1 MNKDLLLRSVFNAM
15 TRQKR
20 SLTIGGAIFA
30 IVLFCFTGSLFAQSV
45 AQSLAQSLDQSSDQ
59 ETQSA
64 ESAAPK
70 TLIDWADFDTFDT
83 GYESSVAMHPSGLI
97 VEVHSSGQ
105 TFLTYNGLFYR
116 IGKLDP
122 TKGTVAWGP
131 SRRWVTKDKNGSWPA
146 VAITK
151 EGYAILTY
159 SNAFTK
165 DNAVLRYYVGT
176 LDLNGGTDQLINFK
190 VQNEKLDTGFHDSI
204 SVNYNGTIAE
214 AHEAD
219 GKKGMYYRLG
229 HLKAPASGNFN
240 IVWDSGDGGQPW
252 DDGVNPQIA
261 INDNNDVVEVHQA
274 SGDDHRLHYT
284 RAKISGNRITFGK
297 DHPFYSAGKRPAVT
311 LLNNGYLVE
320 MHASNYD
327 KKTGLSELRYR
338 AGTLDRN
345 NATLINWPD
354 GTTIG
359 YVANPGGIGTNG
371 AYLVSTAQRGTH
383 LYYSWAIAP

>member
-1 MNKDLLLRSVFNAM
+1 MNKDLVLKFAFNVM
-15 TRQKR
+15 TRHKR

-30 IVLFCFTGSLFAQSV
+30 IVLFCFTGSLF
-45 AQSLAQSLDQSSDQ
+45 AQSLDQSSDQ

-105 TFLTYNGLFYR
+105 TFLTYNGLFYC

-240 IVWDSGDGGQPW
+240 IVWDSGDLGQPW

-274 SGDDHRLHYT
+274 SANDHRLHYT

-297 DHPFYSAGKRPAVT
+297 DHPFFSAGERPAVA

-338 AGTLDRN
+338 VGTLDRN

>member
-1 MNKDLLLRSVFNAM
+1 MNKDLVLRSVFNVM

-20 SLTIGGAIFA
+20 SLTIGGAVFA

-45 AQSLAQSLDQSSDQ
+45 AQSLDQSSDQ

-83 GYESSVAMHPSGLI
+83 GYESSVAVHPSGLI

-122 TKGTVAWGP
+122 TKGAVAWGP

-165 DNAVLRYYVGT
+165 SNAVLRYSVGT

-274 SGDDHRLHYT
+274 SANDHRLHYT

>member
-1 MNKDLLLRSVFNAM
+1 MNKDLVLRSVFNVM

-20 SLTIGGAIFA
+20 SLTIGGAVFA

-45 AQSLAQSLDQSSDQ
+45 AQSLDQSSDQ

-165 DNAVLRYYVGT
+165 SNAVLRYSVGT

-274 SGDDHRLHYT
+274 SANDHRLHYT

-359 YVANPGGIGTNG
+359 YVANTGGIGTNG

>member
-1 MNKDLLLRSVFNAM
+1 MNKDLVLKFAFNVM
-15 TRQKR
+15 TRHKR

-30 IVLFCFTGSLFAQSV
+30 IVLFCFTGSLF
-45 AQSLAQSLDQSSDQ
+45 AQSLDQSSDQ

-165 DNAVLRYYVGT
+165 SNAVLRYSVGT

-274 SGDDHRLHYT
+274 SANDHRLHYT

-297 DHPFYSAGKRPAVT
+297 DHPFFSAGERPAVT

>member
-1 MNKDLLLRSVFNAM
+1 MNKYLVLRFVSNVVI
-15 TRQKR
+15 RHKR

-30 IVLFCFTGSLFAQSV
+30 IVLSCLTGSLFAQSI
-45 AQSLAQSLDQSSDQ
+45 DQSSDQ
-59 ETQSA
+59 AS
-64 ESAAPK
+64 ESAQSVAPK
-70 TLIDWADFDTFDT
+70 TLVDWTELKSFDT
-83 GYESSVAMHPSGLI
+83 GYESSVAIHPSGLI

-105 TFLTYNGLFYR
+105 SYLTYNGLFYR

-122 TKGTVAWGP
+122 TQGTVTWGP

-146 VAITK
+146 VAVTR

-165 DNAVLRYYVGT
+165 SNAVLRYSVGT
-176 LDLNGGTDQLINFK
+176 LDLNGGTDQLIGFK
-190 VQNEKLDTGFHDSI
+190 VQDAKLDTGFHDSI

-229 HLKAPASGNFN
+229 HLNAPGSGDFN
-240 IVWDSGDGGQPW
+240 IVWDSGTGGQWW

-274 SGDDHRLHYT
+274 SADDYRLHYT

-297 DHPFYSAGKRPAVT
+297 EHPFFSTGNRPAVT
-311 LLNNGYLVE
+311 LLNNGDVIE
-320 MHASNYD
+320 MHGGKQDVRN
-327 KKTGLSELRYR
+327 GPWELRYR
-338 AGTLDRN
+338 VGRLDPN
-345 NATLINWPD
+345 NSTLINWPD

-359 YVANPGGIGTNG
+359 YIENMGGVGTDGN
-371 AYLVSTAQRGTH
+371 YLVSTAQRGIY
-383 LYYSWAIAP
+383 LFYSWAIAP

>member
-1 MNKDLLLRSVFNAM
+1 MNKDLVLRSVFNVM

-20 SLTIGGAIFA
+20 SLTMGGAIFA
-30 IVLFCFTGSLFAQSV
+30 IVLSCFTGSLF
-45 AQSLAQSLDQSSDQ
+45 AQSLDQSSDQ

-64 ESAAPK
+64 GSAAPK

-165 DNAVLRYYVGT
+165 SNAVLRYSVGT
-176 LDLNGGTDQLINFK
+176 LDLNGGTDQLIDFK

-274 SGDDHRLHYT
+274 SANDHRLHYT

-297 DHPFYSAGKRPAVT
+297 DHPFFSAGERPAVT

-338 AGTLDRN
+338 TGTLDRN

-354 GTTIG
+354 GTTIRS
-359 YVANPGGIGTNG
+359 VANPGGIGSNG
-371 AYLVSTAQRGTH
+371 AYLVSTAQNGIY

>member
-1 MNKDLLLRSVFNAM
+1 M
-15 TRQKR
+15 TRHNR
-20 SLTIGGAIFA
+20 SFTIGCAIFA
-30 IVLFCFTGSLFAQSV
+30 IVLSCFTGSLFAQST
-45 AQSLAQSLDQSSDQ
+45 DQSSDQ

-165 DNAVLRYYVGT
+165 SNAVLRYSVGT

-274 SGDDHRLHYT
+274 SANDHRLHYT

-297 DHPFYSAGKRPAVT
+297 DHPFFSAGERPAVT

>member
-1 MNKDLLLRSVFNAM
+1 MTRHKRSV
-15 TRQKR
+15 
-20 SLTIGGAIFA
+20 TIGAAIFA
-30 IVLFCFTGSLFAQSV
+30 MVLSCFTGSSFAQSPD
-45 AQSLAQSLDQSSDQ
+45 QFSDQSSDQ
-59 ETQSA
+59 ETLA
-64 ESAAPK
+64 TDNATRK
-70 TLIDWADFDTFDT
+70 TPIDWADFKSFDT
-83 GYESSVAMHPSGLI
+83 GYESSIAIHPSGLI
-97 VEVHSSGQ
+97 VEVHNSAQSI
-105 TFLTYNGLFYR
+105 LTYTGLYYR

-122 TKGTVAWGP
+122 TKETVKWGP
-131 SRRWVTKDKNGSWPA
+131 SHRWVAAGRNGSWPA

-165 DNAVLRYYVGT
+165 SNAVLRYSVGT
-176 LDLNGGTDQLINFK
+176 LDLNGGTDQLIDFR

-229 HLKAPASGNFN
+229 HLNAPASGNFK
-240 IVWDSGDGGQPW
+240 IVWDSGDGGQWW
-252 DDGVNPQIA
+252 DDGVNPHIA

-274 SGDDHRLHYT
+274 SGNDHRLHYT

-297 DHPFYSAGKRPAVT
+297 EHPFFSTGERPAVT

-327 KKTGLSELRYR
+327 KKNGLSELRYR
-338 AGTLDRN
+338 VGTLDRN
-345 NATLINWPD
+345 NSTLINWPD
-354 GTTIG
+354 GTTVG
-359 YVANPGGIGTNG
+359 YVASMGGIGTNG
-371 AYLVSTAQRGTH
+371 AYLVSTAMRSTH
-383 LYYSWAIAP
+383 VYYSWAIAP

>member
-1 MNKDLLLRSVFNAM
+1 M
-15 TRQKR
+15 TRHYR
-20 SLTIGGAIFA
+20 SLNLGGAIFA
-30 IVLFCFTGSLFAQSV
+30 IVLSCFTGSLSAQST
-45 AQSLAQSLDQSSDQ
+45 DQSSDQ
-59 ETQSA
+59 EIQATDNA
-64 ESAAPK
+64 TRK
-70 TLIDWADFDTFDT
+70 TPINWADFDIFDT

-97 VEVHSSGQ
+97 VEVHSSAQ
-105 TFLTYNGLFYR
+105 TIFTYTGLYYR
-116 IGKLDP
+116 IGKLDSA
-122 TKGTVAWGP
+122 KQTVSWGP
-131 SRRWVTKDKNGSWPA
+131 SRRWVTAEKNGSWPA

-165 DNAVLRYYVGT
+165 SNAVLRYYVGT

-229 HLKAPASGNFN
+229 HLKAPGSGDFN
-240 IVWDSGDGGQPW
+240 IVWDSGDLGQWW
-252 DDGVNPQIA
+252 DDGVNPEIA

-284 RAKISGNRITFGK
+284 RARISGNRITFGT
-297 DHPFYSAGKRPAVT
+297 DHPFFSTGNRPAVT

-320 MHASNYD
+320 MHGGNHNS
-327 KKTGLSELRYR
+327 KTGLWELRYR
-338 AGTLDRN
+338 VGTLDPN

-354 GTTIG
+354 GTTVG
-359 YVANPGGIGTNG
+359 YIDNMGGVGTNG

-383 LYYSWAIAP
+383 LYYSSAIAP

>member
-1 MNKDLLLRSVFNAM
+1 MNKDLVLRSVFNVM

-20 SLTIGGAIFA
+20 SLTIGGAVFA

-59 ETQSA
+59 ETQAA

-165 DNAVLRYYVGT
+165 SNAVLRYSVGT

-229 HLKAPASGNFN
+229 HLKSPASGNFN

-274 SGDDHRLHYT
+274 SANDHRLHYT

-297 DHPFYSAGKRPAVT
+297 DHPFFSAGERPAVT

>member
-1 MNKDLLLRSVFNAM
+1 M
-15 TRQKR
+15 TRHHR
-20 SLTIGGAIFA
+20 SFTIGCAIFA
-30 IVLFCFTGSLFAQSV
+30 IVLSCFTGRLFAQSTD
-45 AQSLAQSLDQSSDQ
+45 QSDPSSDQ
-59 ETQSA
+59 DSPSA
-64 ESAAPK
+64 ESATPK
-70 TLIDWADFDTFDT
+70 TTINWADFDSFDT

-105 TFLTYNGLFYR
+105 TIFTYTGLYYR

-122 TKGTVAWGP
+122 AKGTVSWGP
-131 SRRWVTKDKNGSWPA
+131 SRRWVSSGRNGSWPA

-165 DNAVLRYYVGT
+165 SNAVLRYSVGT
-176 LDLNGGTDQLINFK
+176 LDLNGATGQLIDFK
-190 VQNEKLDTGFHDSI
+190 VQNVKLDTGFHDSI

-229 HLKAPASGNFN
+229 HLNAPGSGDFN
-240 IVWDSGDGGQPW
+240 IVWDSGDGGQWW
-252 DDGVNPQIA
+252 DDGVNPHIA

-274 SGDDHRLHYT
+274 SGDDFRLHHT
-284 RAKISGNRITFGK
+284 RGKISGNRITFGK
-297 DHPFYSAGKRPAVT
+297 DHPFFSTGNRPAVT
-311 LLNNGYLVE
+311 LLNNGYVIE
-320 MHASNYD
+320 MHGGNHD
-327 KKTGLSELRYR
+327 KKNGVWELRYR
-338 AGTLDRN
+338 VGRLDSN
-345 NATLINWPD
+345 NSALINWPD

-359 YVANPGGIGTNG
+359 YVDNMGGIGTDG
-371 AYLVSTAQRGTH
+371 TYLISTAQRGIH

>member
-1 MNKDLLLRSVFNAM
+1 MPRCRPTTRIPKEREMNKDLVLKFAFNLM
-15 TRQKR
+15 TRHKR

-30 IVLFCFTGSLFAQSV
+30 IVLFCFTGSLFAQST
-45 AQSLAQSLDQSSDQ
+45 DQSSDQ

-83 GYESSVAMHPSGLI
+83 GYESSVAIHPSGLV

-105 TFLTYNGLFYR
+105 TFLTYNGLFYC

-151 EGYAILTY
+151 AGYAILIY

-190 VQNEKLDTGFHDSI
+190 VQNEKLDTGFQASAPG
-204 SVNYNGTIAE
+204 NCNGTIAE

-240 IVWDSGDGGQPW
+240 IVWDSGDRGQPW
-252 DDGVNPQIA
+252 DDGANA
-261 INDNNDVVEVHQA
+261 
-274 SGDDHRLHYT
+274 RL
-284 RAKISGNRITFGK
+284 
-297 DHPFYSAGKRPAVT
+297 RPAVP
-311 LLNNGYLVE
+311 LLKNGYLVE

>member
-1 MNKDLLLRSVFNAM
+1 MNKDLVLRSVFNVM

-20 SLTIGGAIFA
+20 SLTIGGAVFA

-59 ETQSA
+59 ETQAA

-165 DNAVLRYYVGT
+165 SNAVLRYSVGT

-274 SGDDHRLHYT
+274 SANDHRLHYT

-297 DHPFYSAGKRPAVT
+297 DHPFFSAGERPAVT

>member
-1 MNKDLLLRSVFNAM
+1 MNKDLVLRSVFNVM

-20 SLTIGGAIFA
+20 SLTIGGAVFA
-30 IVLFCFTGSLFAQSV
+30 IVLFCFTGSLF

-83 GYESSVAMHPSGLI
+83 GYESSVAIHPSGLL

-122 TKGTVAWGP
+122 TQGTVAWGP

-146 VAITK
+146 IAITK

-165 DNAVLRYYVGT
+165 SNAVLRYSVGT

-240 IVWDSGDGGQPW
+240 IVWDSGDLGQPW

-274 SGDDHRLHYT
+274 SANDHRLHYT
-284 RAKISGNRITFGK
+284 RAKIYGNRITFGK
-297 DHPFYSAGKRPAVT
+297 DHPFFSAGERPAVA

-338 AGTLDRN
+338 VGTLDRN

>member
-1 MNKDLLLRSVFNAM
+1 MNKDLVLRSVFNVM

-20 SLTIGGAIFA
+20 SLTIGGAVFA
-30 IVLFCFTGSLFAQSV
+30 IVFFCFTGSLFAQSV
-45 AQSLAQSLDQSSDQ
+45 AQSLDQSSDQ

-165 DNAVLRYYVGT
+165 SNAVLRYSVGT

-274 SGDDHRLHYT
+274 SANDHRLHYT

-297 DHPFYSAGKRPAVT
+297 DHPFFSAGERPAVT

-327 KKTGLSELRYR
+327 TKTGLSELRYR

-359 YVANPGGIGTNG
+359 SVANTGGSGTNG

>member
-1 MNKDLLLRSVFNAM
+1 MNKDLVLKFAFNLM
-15 TRQKR
+15 TRHKR

-45 AQSLAQSLDQSSDQ
+45 AQSLDQSSDQ

-165 DNAVLRYYVGT
+165 SNAVLRYSVGT

-274 SGDDHRLHYT
+274 SANDHRLHYT

-297 DHPFYSAGKRPAVT
+297 DHPLYSLGKRPAVT

-359 YVANPGGIGTNG
+359 SVANPGGIGTNG
-371 AYLVSTAQRGTH
+371 AYLVSTAQSGIY

>member
-1 MNKDLLLRSVFNAM
+1 MNKDLVLRSVFNVM

-20 SLTIGGAIFA
+20 SLTIGGAVFA
-30 IVLFCFTGSLFAQSV
+30 IVLFCFTGSLF

-64 ESAAPK
+64 GSAAPK

-165 DNAVLRYYVGT
+165 SNAVLRYSVGT

-274 SGDDHRLHYT
+274 SANDHRLHYT

-297 DHPFYSAGKRPAVT
+297 DHPFFSAGERPAVT

>member
-1 MNKDLLLRSVFNAM
+1 MNKDLVLRSVFNVM

-20 SLTIGGAIFA
+20 SLTIGGAVFA
-30 IVLFCFTGSLFAQSV
+30 IVLFCFTGSLF

-70 TLIDWADFDTFDT
+70 SLIDWADFDTFDT

-116 IGKLDP
+116 IGRLDP

-165 DNAVLRYYVGT
+165 SNAVLRYSVGT

-274 SGDDHRLHYT
+274 SANDHRLHYT

-297 DHPFYSAGKRPAVT
+297 DHPFFSAGERPAVT

>member
-1 MNKDLLLRSVFNAM
+1 MNKYLVLRFVSNVVI
-15 TRQKR
+15 RHKR

-30 IVLFCFTGSLFAQSV
+30 IVLSCLTGSLFAQST
-45 AQSLAQSLDQSSDQ
+45 DQSSDQ
-59 ETQSA
+59 ASQSA
-64 ESAAPK
+64 QSVAPK
-70 TLIDWADFDTFDT
+70 TLIDWTELKSFDT
-83 GYESSVAMHPSGLI
+83 GYESSVAIHPSGLI

-105 TFLTYNGLFYR
+105 SYLTYNGLFYR

-122 TKGTVAWGP
+122 TQGTVTWGP

-146 VAITK
+146 VAVTR

-165 DNAVLRYYVGT
+165 SNAVLRYSVGT
-176 LDLNGGTDQLINFK
+176 LDLNGGTDQLIGFK
-190 VQNEKLDTGFHDSI
+190 VQDAKLDTGFHDSI

-214 AHEAD
+214 AHESD

-229 HLKAPASGNFN
+229 HLNAPGSGDFN
-240 IVWDSGDGGQPW
+240 IVWDSGTGGQWW

-274 SGDDHRLHYT
+274 SADDYRLHYT

-297 DHPFYSAGKRPAVT
+297 EHPFFSTGNRPAVT
-311 LLNNGYLVE
+311 LLNNGDVIE
-320 MHASNYD
+320 MHGGKQDVRN
-327 KKTGLSELRYR
+327 GPWELRYR
-338 AGTLDRN
+338 VGRLDPN
-345 NATLINWPD
+345 NSTLINWPD

-359 YVANPGGIGTNG
+359 YIENMGGVGTDG
-371 AYLVSTAQRGTH
+371 TYLVSTAQRGIY
-383 LYYSWAIAP
+383 LFYSWAIAP

>member
-1 MNKDLLLRSVFNAM
+1 MNKDLVLKFAFNVM
-15 TRQKR
+15 TRHKR

-30 IVLFCFTGSLFAQSV
+30 IVLFCFTGSLF

-165 DNAVLRYYVGT
+165 SNAVLRYSVGT

-240 IVWDSGDGGQPW
+240 IVWDSGDRGQPW

-274 SGDDHRLHYT
+274 SANDHRLHYT

-297 DHPFYSAGKRPAVT
+297 DHPFFSAGERPAVT

-338 AGTLDRN
+338 VGTLDRN

>member
-1 MNKDLLLRSVFNAM
+1 MNKDLVLRSVFNVM

-20 SLTIGGAIFA
+20 SLTIGGAVFA

-45 AQSLAQSLDQSSDQ
+45 AQSLDQSSDQ

-83 GYESSVAMHPSGLI
+83 GYESSVAIHPSGLL

-122 TKGTVAWGP
+122 TQGTVAWGP
-131 SRRWVTKDKNGSWPA
+131 SHRWVTKDKNGSWPA

-240 IVWDSGDGGQPW
+240 IVWDSGDLGQPW

-274 SGDDHRLHYT
+274 SANDHRLHYT

-297 DHPFYSAGKRPAVT
+297 DHPFFSAGERPAVT

>member
-1 MNKDLLLRSVFNAM
+1 MNKDLVLRSVFNVM

-20 SLTIGGAIFA
+20 SLTIGGAVFA
-30 IVLFCFTGSLFAQSV
+30 IVLFCFTGSLF

-83 GYESSVAMHPSGLI
+83 GYESSVAIHPSGLL

-122 TKGTVAWGP
+122 TQGTVAWGP

-165 DNAVLRYYVGT
+165 SNAVLRYSVGT

-274 SGDDHRLHYT
+274 SANDHRLHYT

-297 DHPFYSAGKRPAVT
+297 DHPFFSAGERPAVT